1 MTAED
6 LLTTDDLDAIG
17 HLENPERADPEALLG
32 RLLQAVDSDRIA
44 DPRDRGYALSLA
56 SGIAE
61 TELKDLGRALD
72 LADRAVRADRASG
85 ESDLAPRADRARLLH
100 LLGRADEAMA
110 ELTALR
116 PLLETDPTASY
127 LVDTLEDIGRVELAE
142 RWLTEAA
149 RAVLERIGESEPE
162 EARRAAGAMLYGLV
176 RHRHRVR
183 VDLGL
188 PHDDLDDLSDR
199 LDAAGHSPDPAVGTR
214 EGLLFWPRADLNAL
228 LLRWPALA
236 TPFGA
241 SWDEHR
247 GLVEREL
254 VELAADGVPGLALV
268 PASADGFAAHVA
280 DGDLD
285 PTDEDT
291 VDSYAETLLASLDAV
306 PWPPGR
312 NDPCWC
318 GSGTK
323 YKKCC
328 LPRARA

>member
-1 MTAED
+1 MTVED

-17 HLENPERADPEALLG
+17 HLEHPERADPEALLG
-32 RLLQAVDSDRIA
+32 RLLRAVDEDRFA

-61 TELKDLGRALD
+61 TELKDLRRALA
-72 LADRAVRADRASG
+72 LADRAVEADRASG

-100 LLGRADEAMA
+100 LLGRADEALA

-149 RAVLERIGESEPE
+149 RAVMGRVGEAESE

-176 RHRHRVR
+176 RHRHRIR
-183 VDLGL
+183 ADLGR

-199 LDAAGHSPDPAVGTR
+199 LDAAGHTPGPAAATR
-214 EGLLFWPRADLNAL
+214 EGLLFWPQADLNAL

-236 TPFGA
+236 TPFGTN
-241 SWDEHR
+241 WDEHR

-254 VELAADGVPGLALV
+254 VELAADGVPTLALV
-268 PASADGFAAHVA
+268 AGSADGFAAHVA

-285 PTDEDT
+285 PTDEET
-291 VDSYAETLLASLDAV
+291 LDSYAETLLAVRGVLL
-306 PWPPGR
+306 WPPGR

-318 GSGTK
+318 GSGGK

-328 LPRARA
+328 LPRTRG

>member
-6 LLTTDDLDAIG
+6 LLTTDDLDAVG
-17 HLENPERADPEALLG
+17 HLENPERADPEALLA
-32 RLLQAVDSDRIA
+32 RLLRAVDEGRIA

-72 LADRAVRADRASG
+72 LAGRAVEADRASG

-100 LLGRADEAMA
+100 LLGHADEAMT
-110 ELTALR
+110 ELTELR

-127 LVDTLEDIGRVELAE
+127 LVDTLEEIGRVELAE
-142 RWLTEAA
+142 RWLTKAA
-149 RAVLERIGESEPE
+149 RAVMERIGELEPE

-183 VDLGL
+183 ADLGL
-188 PHDDLDDLSDR
+188 PHDDLDDLADR
-199 LDAAGHSPDPAVGTR
+199 LDAAGRTPGPATGSR
-214 EGLLFWPRADLNAL
+214 EGLLFWPRTDLNAL

-236 TPFGA
+236 TQFGA
-241 SWDEHR
+241 NWDEHR

-268 PASADGFAAHVA
+268 AGSAGRFVAHVA
-280 DGDLD
+280 ADDLD
-285 PTDEDT
+285 PTDEKT
-291 VDSYAETLLASLDAV
+291 VDGYAEMLLATLDAV

-318 GSGTK
+318 GSGGK

-328 LPRARA
+328 LPRSRG

>member
-1 MTAED
+1 MTVEY
-6 LLTTDDLDAIG
+6 LLTTDDLDEIG
-17 HLENPERADPEALLG
+17 HLESPERADPEALLA
-32 RLLQAVDSDRIA
+32 RLLRAVDSDRIA

-61 TELKDLGRALD
+61 TELKDLARALD
-72 LADRAVRADRASG
+72 LADRAVEADRASG
-85 ESDLAPRADRARLLH
+85 ESIVSARADRARLLH

-127 LVDTLEDIGRVELAE
+127 LVDTLEDTGRVELAE

-149 RAVLERIGESEPE
+149 RAVMGRVHEPESE

-176 RHRHRVR
+176 RHRHRIR
-183 VDLGL
+183 ADLGL

-199 LDAAGHSPDPAVGTR
+199 LDAAGPTPDPAAGTR

-236 TPFGA
+236 TQLGA
-241 SWDEHR
+241 NWDEHR
-247 GLVEREL
+247 GVVEREL
-254 VELAADGVPGLALV
+254 IGLAADGAPGLALV
-268 PASADGFAAHVA
+268 PGSADGFAAHVA

-285 PTDEDT
+285 PTDEET
-291 VDSYAETLLASLDAV
+291 VDSYAETLLASLDAM

-318 GSGTK
+318 GAGGK

-328 LPRARA
+328 LPRSRG

>member
-17 HLENPERADPEALLG
+17 HLENPERADPETLLG

-183 VDLGL
+183 ADLGL

-241 SWDEHR
+241 NWDEHR

-268 PASADGFAAHVA
+268 PASTDGFAAHVA